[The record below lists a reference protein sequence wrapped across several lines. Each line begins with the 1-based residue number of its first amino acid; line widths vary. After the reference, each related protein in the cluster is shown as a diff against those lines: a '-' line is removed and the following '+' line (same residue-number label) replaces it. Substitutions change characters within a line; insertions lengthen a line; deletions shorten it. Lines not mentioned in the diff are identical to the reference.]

1 MQIRN
6 GLEEF
11 SVCLHSNLSNDNI
24 ISAKRPG
31 LKTGMDCRGLVW
43 KRVWKTT
50 FFGLKSGQD
59 LENQAAHPHQEF
71 PGVPPPTPG
80 LYLNPLFYFV
90 SLFLLTD
97 VSSDLVTHLQVRDDL
112 RLQKNTMKVTVG
124 KLVHL
129 QSNIK
134 TSSAQDRSR
143 STNTTKHCPNNVI
156 ITWLQVHF

>member
-1 MQIRN
+1 MGVENYIFWSEI
-6 GLEEF
+6 GSGFGE
-11 SVCLHSNLSNDNI
+11 
-24 ISAKRPG
+24 PG
-31 LKTGMDCRGLVW
+31 STPPP
-43 KRVWKTT
+43 RVPR
-50 FFGLKSGQD
+50 S
-59 LENQAAHPHQEF
+59 
-71 PGVPPPTPG
+71 PPPTPG

-90 SLFLLTD
+90 SLFVLTD

-156 ITWLQVHF
+156 IT

>member
-1 MQIRN
+1 M
-6 GLEEF
+6 
-11 SVCLHSNLSNDNI
+11 
-24 ISAKRPG
+24 
-31 LKTGMDCRGLVW
+31 
-43 KRVWKTT
+43 WKTT

-59 LENQAAHPHQEF
+59 LENQAAHPHQTKSSQES
-71 PGVPPPTPG
+71 PPTPG

-134 TSSAQDRSR
+134 TSSAQDRPR
-143 STNTTKHCPNNVI
+143 STNTAKHCPNNVI
-156 ITWLQVHF
+156 IT

>member
-1 MQIRN
+1 M
-6 GLEEF
+6 
-11 SVCLHSNLSNDNI
+11 
-24 ISAKRPG
+24 
-31 LKTGMDCRGLVW
+31 
-43 KRVWKTT
+43 WKTK

-59 LENQAAHPHQEF
+59 LENRAAHPYPEF
-71 PGVPPPTPG
+71 PGVPPPPG
-80 LYLNPLFYFV
+80 CNPLFYFV
-90 SLFLLTD
+90 SSFSLTD

-134 TSSAQDRSR
+134 TSSAQDRPR

-156 ITWLQVHF
+156 IT